1 MPNIRV
7 RFKLNPGRE
16 GIAFSKL
23 AKHAEGIEN
32 LLSSI
37 AEDIGLLPE
46 QNQWLG
52 KEFRNGSLF
61 STAEN
66 QMLANDYQ
74 VSIFNEI
81 ISNLIKF
88 STKSSKEL
96 LDKISLKTLKY
107 FADLRIPLEIDEII
121 GIGIYEKGK
130 EKPRFYNVSKL
141 KLEAVAKS
149 IDIETSYIG
158 SVIGNTYEWTKG
170 AKEPFIKI
178 RDVATDELIKCY
190 YDDKDY
196 RKVAKLFEIK
206 DALVIISGNI
216 IYNRFSEKTEVAKA
230 TDFEIAPVLTQEQYE
245 SFFGSAPNL
254 TEGIDSATYIRNLRG
269 DR

>member
-1 MPNIRV
+1 MSNIRV

-16 GIAFSKL
+16 GIPFSKL
-23 AKHAEGIEN
+23 ARHAEGIEN
-32 LLSSI
+32 LLISV
-37 AEDIGLLPE
+37 AEDIGISPE
-46 QNQWLG
+46 QNKWLG

-66 QMLANDYQ
+66 QMLADDYQ
-74 VSIFNEI
+74 IASFNEI
-81 ISNLIKF
+81 ISNLVRF
-88 STKSSKEL
+88 SAKSSKDFLE
-96 LDKISLKTLKY
+96 KISLKTLKY

-130 EKPRFYNVSKL
+130 EKPRFYNISKL
-141 KLEAVAKS
+141 RLESVAKS
-149 IDIETSYIG
+149 IDVETSYIG
-158 SVIGNTYEWTKG
+158 SVIGNTYEWVKG

-196 RKVAKLFEIK
+196 RTVAKLFEIK

-216 IYNRFSEKTEVAKA
+216 IYNRFSEKTEVSKA
-230 TDFEIAPVLTQEQYE
+230 FDFEMAPVLTQEQYE
-245 SFFGSAPNL
+245 NFFGSARNL
-254 TEGIDSATYIRNLRG
+254 TDGIDAATYIRNLRG